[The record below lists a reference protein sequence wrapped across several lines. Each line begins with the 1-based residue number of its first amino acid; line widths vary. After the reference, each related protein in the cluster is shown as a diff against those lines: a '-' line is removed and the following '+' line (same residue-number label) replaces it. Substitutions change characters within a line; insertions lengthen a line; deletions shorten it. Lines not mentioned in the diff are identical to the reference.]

1 MTKYTPDFYKIFG
14 AKKPKDFGGYPMPG
28 MRKNL
33 NVHTDP
39 SGPINPGAEPDD
51 DDDATYTEH
60 LSDDADAGDDD
71 EDDVSADNDGA
82 DPNGA
87 PTRHLNDLV
96 EQLDKQQKEQAMK
109 SRSLDVVKVCK
120 AMAADGDAYG
130 TSEHELVDWLDKYA
144 RAHDTT
150 FAKLYERGDD
160 VGLAIR
166 KAVDIAKNA
175 QFLSRTATL
184 SKAQSSS
191 MFHAGDEGYF
201 TGSGKPGRAT
211 LQPRQVGGAD
221 ARAVNRPTAA
231 IDQLMALAAEQ
242 RKNDSSLSESGAFAR
257 VYEDKA
263 NAELVRREREENRP
277 TSAAW
282 GG

>member
-71 EDDVSADNDGA
+71 EDDVSTDNDGA

-184 SKAQSSS
+184 SKAQ
-191 MFHAGDEGYF
+191 
-201 TGSGKPGRAT
+201 
-211 LQPRQVGGAD
+211 D